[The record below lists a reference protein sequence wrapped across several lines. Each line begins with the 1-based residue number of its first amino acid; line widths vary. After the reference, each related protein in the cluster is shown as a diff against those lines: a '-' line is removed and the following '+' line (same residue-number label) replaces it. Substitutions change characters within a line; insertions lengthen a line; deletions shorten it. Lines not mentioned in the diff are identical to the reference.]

1 MDSHNPAYRESW
13 TECRRLLEQRLA
25 HSPLFAIPLWVIDW
39 AFARGISERTYAWFS
54 HEWLV
59 ISNRRWHAGRADRL
73 VVIPKPDSVELRLY
87 HDAALTQ
94 RTDTDQAALVELL
107 DRLVSQFGRATGS

>member
-1 MDSHNPAYRESW
+1 MDSHSPAYRESW
-13 TECRRLLEQRLA
+13 TQCRRLLEQRLA
-25 HSPLFAIPLWVIDW
+25 HSPLFAIPLRVIDW
-39 AFARGISERTYAWFS
+39 AVARGISERSYAWLS

-59 ISNRRWHAGRADRL
+59 ISNRGWQAERADRL

-94 RTDTDQAALVELL
+94 RADTDQAGLVEEL
-107 DRLVSQFGRATGS
+107 DRLVSGFGQATES